1 MATVPYGTSLNERL
15 GSYQDRI
22 WEAQSLLNNGTITSG
37 VFQFGK
43 VQGEVEL
50 AVIANTEITILDTF
64 ALTVEVFYDD
74 AEDGAFANSYVAK
87 AFLASGGSIVIAA
100 GDEFALSTPETN
112 IGQYGKIEITTTG
125 DQTLDS
131 VNAKL
136 FRTA

>member
-1 MATVPYGTSLNERL
+1 MVTIPYGTEMNERL

-22 WEAQSLLNNGTITSG
+22 WEAESLLNNGTITSG
-37 VFQFGK
+37 VFEFGK

-50 AVIANTEITILDTF
+50 AIIANTEITILDSY

-74 AEDGAFANSYVAK
+74 AEDGAFTNSYVAK
-87 AFLASGGSIVIAA
+87 AFLASGSSIVISQ

-112 IGQYGKIEITTTG
+112 IGQYAKVAITTTG
-125 DQTLDS
+125 DQTADS